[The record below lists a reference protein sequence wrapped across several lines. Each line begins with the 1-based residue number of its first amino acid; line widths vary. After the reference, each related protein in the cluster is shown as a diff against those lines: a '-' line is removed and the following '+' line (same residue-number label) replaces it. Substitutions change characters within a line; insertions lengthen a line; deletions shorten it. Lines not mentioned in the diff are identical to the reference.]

1 MIQRL
6 LPRGIRQ
13 KLLASLSLLVLGIAI
28 FVFVFFRVRLEEQA
42 MSATV
47 DNAVA
52 ARDMTAFSL
61 GAGLFFADSSA
72 VAEVLSGAAR
82 GRDVRY
88 LAVRDRSGRLF
99 ATNGTANDVTKDA
112 VPESGYVT
120 PDGDMY
126 VTATPILHNGNSIGT
141 LTVGVSLDA
150 LHQEVRA
157 AGRLGAL
164 VCGFVL
170 LIGFGVVYGISWR
183 VTQPLRAVSETVR
196 QIAAGNLT
204 LRAEETADTEVK
216 ELVLAF
222 NHLIDN
228 LAGAQAELS
237 NSNQQLE
244 VRVDA
249 RTAELSQ
256 AVSEQQRA
264 QIALTQ
270 SEAQA
275 RATSEMLQSLIDVAP
290 QAIVAVDRNWT
301 VTRWNKTAERLLGW
315 PAAEVLGQTLPCLP
329 EADRLALSARQLTH
343 HENGNGG
350 GSGASE
356 VALIRKTGSKVNVLL
371 SIAAIHNQTHDA
383 AGYICVATDLTDL
396 KSLEEQLRQ
405 SQKMDA
411 VGRLAGGVAHDFNNI
426 LTVITSS
433 ATMLLETPR
442 EPEDREDI
450 EAILTSSIRAAA
462 LTRQLLLFSS
472 KQPVQLQ
479 SIDLT
484 ALVNGMGPMLRRLL
498 RANVHLATVVGPN
511 SCCAVADPPQLE
523 QVIMNLVVNASD
535 AMPDG
540 GTLTLRTDI
549 VDLNTGFTHHHGD
562 VPVGRYVVLTVSDTG
577 TGIDP
582 ANIGKIFEP
591 FFTTKDVG
599 KGTGLGL
606 ATVYAVI
613 SQFGGHIRVQS
624 EPRKGTVFRIYLPHE
639 ALPVGEAAKVPSA
652 DKDLNGTATILVVED
667 EASVRSVMS
676 RTLGRLGYSI
686 LEAADG
692 EGGLAVVRQL
702 ETTIDLLITDVMMP
716 GMNGHAFAEKALK
729 ERPGLPVI
737 FVSGYTPSSLKE
749 PDSPVWSHA
758 FLQKPFR
765 GPQLAQMVNDVLH
778 GDGVKPDR
786 RTLA

>member
-13 KLLASLSLLVLGIAI
+13 KLLASLSLLVLSIAI

-42 MSATV
+42 MGATV

-52 ARDMTAFSL
+52 ARDMTAYSL
-61 GAGLFFADSSA
+61 SAGLFFADTSG
-72 VAEVLSGAAR
+72 VEEVLAGAAR
-82 GRDVRY
+82 GRDIRY
-88 LAVRDRSGRLF
+88 LAVRDKSGRLL
-99 ATNGTANDVTKDA
+99 ATNGTATAITKSA

-120 PDGDMY
+120 SDGDMY
-126 VTATPILHNGNSIGT
+126 VTATPILHSGKAIGT

-150 LHQEVRA
+150 LRGEVRA
-157 AGRLGAL
+157 AVRLGAIL
-164 VCGFVL
+164 SGLVL
-170 LIGFGVVYGISWR
+170 LVGFGVVYGISSR
-183 VTQPLRAVSETVR
+183 VTRPLRAVSETVR

-222 NHLIDN
+222 NNLIDN

-237 NSNQQLE
+237 QSNQQLE

-256 AVSEQQRA
+256 AVAEQRRA
-264 QIALTQ
+264 QIALTE

-290 QAIVAVDRNWT
+290 QAIVAVDRDWI

-329 EADRLALSARQLTH
+329 EADRVALSARHLTH
-343 HENGNGG
+343 HENGN

-371 SIAAIHNQTHDA
+371 SIAAIHNQAHDA

-433 ATMLLETPR
+433 ATMLLEKPR
-442 EPEDREDI
+442 EPEDREDM

-484 ALVNGMGPMLRRLL
+484 QVVNGMGPMLRRLL
-498 RANVHLATVVGPN
+498 RANVHLATVLGPN
-511 SCCAVADPPQLE
+511 GCCAVADPPQLE

-613 SQFGGHIRVQS
+613 SQLGGHIRVQS
-624 EPRKGTVFRIYLPHE
+624 EPRKGTVFKIYLPRE
-639 ALPVGEAAKVPSA
+639 TLPVGEAAKVASA
-652 DKDLNGTATILVVED
+652 DTPLNGTATILVVED
-667 EASVRSVMS
+667 ESSVRSVMS

-686 LEAADG
+686 IEAADG
-692 EGGLAVVRQL
+692 EGGLAVVRQRD
-702 ETTIDLLITDVMMP
+702 TAIDLLITDVMMP
-716 GMNGHAFAEKALK
+716 GMNGHAFAEKALE
-729 ERPGLPVI
+729 ERPGLRVL

-749 PDSPVWSHA
+749 PDSPIWSHA

-778 GDGVKPDR
+778 GDGAKPDR